1 MRVIPASP
9 KVIRHLAGCKGPF
22 AYRGKIFQD
31 GGAGA
36 PSIWLASLVSSP
48 TVATPKFMPKPHD
61 IFAHLPP
68 PVADQLFSYLIEREK
83 PLYKATIDT
92 LAKQRKLRPIFVER
106 KPRAE
111 RHAWMRD
118 VLGRKINESVAAHL
132 LQIWLV
138 GAHAKL
144 LCDFLDGLGIKH
156 DENGTI
162 EALPPAPSKE
172 DLTTSIDA
180 LFAKHEPAVVVVY
193 LHAFQALDENGW
205 PTLAE
210 LLVEDPR
217 LQLAAPAAA

>member
-1 MRVIPASP
+1 
-9 KVIRHLAGCKGPF
+9 
-22 AYRGKIFQD
+22 
-31 GGAGA
+31 
-36 PSIWLASLVSSP
+36 
-48 TVATPKFMPKPHD
+48 MPKPYEV
-61 IFAHLPP
+61 FAALPP
-68 PVADQLFSYLIEREK
+68 AVAEQLFSHLHEKEK

-111 RHAWMRD
+111 RHAWMKE

-144 LCDFLDGLGIKH
+144 LCDFLDSLGIAH

-162 EALPPAPSKE
+162 ESLPTAPPKE
-172 DLTTSIDA
+172 KLTETIDT
-180 LFAKHEPAVVVVY
+180 LFATHDPAVVVVY
-193 LHAFQALDENGW
+193 LHAFQALDDTGW
-205 PTLAE
+205 STLAE

-217 LQLAAPAAA
+217 LQLAVPAAA